1 MGKTGLV
8 FVTGKSGSG
17 KSTLLNLIG
26 GLDTYDAG
34 DIIINQKSSRE
45 FRQRDFDSYRNTMVG
60 FIFQEYNILE
70 EFSVAQNI
78 GLALAL
84 QGQKSN

>member
-1 MGKTGLV
+1 MLELKNIEKTYATKKGVSVKALDNVSVVFKTGLV

-34 DIIINQKSSRE
+34 DIIINQK
-45 FRQRDFDSYRNTMVG
+45 
-60 FIFQEYNILE
+60 I
-70 EFSVAQNI
+70 
-78 GLALAL
+78 
-84 QGQKSN
+84 